1 NRGADRAVQ
10 AASGLRAHVDAG
22 ESPPPSAEHLPI
34 RRSRPAADHRVAVP
48 DEISHQLLPAPLVHR
63 DDEDALVQRTLSGDR
78 EAFGRLVEAYQGVL
92 FNLALRM
99 VGDPED
105 ARDVTQ
111 TAFVKAY
118 SKLATFD
125 RRNRFFSWLY
135 RIGINESLNWLG
147 RRRSREELDDDLESP
162 DAGPDKAAELSE
174 EERLMNR
181 ALMDLTPDYRQVVIL
196 RHFLDFSH
204 REIG

>member
-1 NRGADRAVQ
+1 
-10 AASGLRAHVDAG
+10 
-22 ESPPPSAEHLPI
+22 
-34 RRSRPAADHRVAVP
+34 
-48 DEISHQLLPAPLVHR
+48 LPAPLVHR

-111 TAFVKAY
+111 SAFVKAY

-135 RIGINESLNWLG
+135 RIGINESLNWRG
-147 RRRSREELDDDLESP
+147 RRRSREELDDGLESP
-162 DAGPDKAAELSE
+162 DAGPDRAAELSE

-204 REIG
+204 REIGELLQLPEKTVKSRLHTGRERLGVALQKHGYRPSWSNESSTV

>member
-1 NRGADRAVQ
+1 M
-10 AASGLRAHVDAG
+10 
-22 ESPPPSAEHLPI
+22 
-34 RRSRPAADHRVAVP
+34 
-48 DEISHQLLPAPLVHR
+48 
-63 DDEDALVQRTLSGDR
+63 
-78 EAFGRLVEAYQGVL
+78 EAYQGVL

-147 RRRSREELDDDLESP
+147 RRRSREELDDGLESP
-162 DAGPDKAAELSE
+162 EAGPERAAELSE
-174 EERLMNR
+174 EER
-181 ALMDLTPDYRQVVIL
+181 
-196 RHFLDFSH
+196 
-204 REIG
+204 